1 MEALA
6 HPPPVKVSLYFE
18 LLIAIILTLFIN
30 YYYIMYNII
39 IINSF

>member
-1 MEALA
+1 MEPLA

-18 LLIAIILTLFIN
+18 LLIALFIN